1 MVRGGLEAVKFTL
14 EELFPLTGSRTGEV
28 TAAVLPMINP
38 FETEQSSRATIVIVA
53 EAPEASEANETMRLL
68 PLPPQTPL
76 PVEEQ
81 EIKLSDPGRLSVT
94 VTDEAGSGP
103 LFVRVIVYVTLLP
116 ATIVADEAVLL
127 IARSAAP

>member
-1 MVRGGLEAVKFTL
+1 MRGGLEAVKFTL
-14 EELFPLTGSRTGEV
+14 EELFPPIGSRTGEV
-28 TAAVLPMINP
+28 TAAVLPTISP

-94 VTDEAGSGP
+94 VIDEAGSGP